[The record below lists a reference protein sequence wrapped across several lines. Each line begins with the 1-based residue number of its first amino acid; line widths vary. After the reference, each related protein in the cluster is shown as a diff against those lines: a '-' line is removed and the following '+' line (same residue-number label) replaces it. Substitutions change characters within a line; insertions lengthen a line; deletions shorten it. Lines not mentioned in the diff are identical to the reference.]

1 MARIAVLLAVAILG
15 YLLWRELKKCPP
27 ARRRQLIL
35 RSGLFGVVGIILILA
50 ATGRVHW
57 IMAAAAA
64 ALPFIKVLFGLL
76 LRVLPF
82 LQAWKK
88 HRQTGQGHSK
98 QGHSSQGPSNQ
109 ENASTAQS
117 GSEITEDE
125 AWLLLGLESNA
136 SREEIIQAHKRL
148 IQKVH
153 PDRGGNDYLAAKLN
167 AARDL
172 LLGKER

>member
-35 RSGLFGVVGIILILA
+35 RSGLFGLVGIILILA

-76 LRVLPF
+76 LRGLPF

-88 HRQTGQGHSK
+88 HRQTGQGP
-98 QGHSSQGPSNQ
+98 SSQ
-109 ENASTAQS
+109 ENASPIQS
-117 GSEITEDE
+117 SSEITEDE
-125 AWLLLGLESNA
+125 AWQLLGLESSA

-172 LLGKER
+172 LLSKER